1 MLIAIDGLPD
11 GMLIAIDGMLIAF
24 YGLPDGMLIAIDGML
39 IAIDGLPHQV
49 MLAQMREEGLHR
61 EIAVLAARPK
71 VSGWF
76 RRQEEGPADPA
87 TPTGS
92 PAGGTGGSPAAD
104 AHDDDDEE
112 EDEFDEHQQ
121 AEISSEIGAEISA
134 EIDALAAAAA
144 TKYASLERDG
154 KVERCERDG
163 APPREREGEAEGGAP
178 AGGEAEQGGSSAA
191 DLPARVAALRAEA
204 AQLDRL
210 SKETGDDALKA
221 QAAAKLQ
228 ESQLVQAQIDQQG
241 AGSSTAAGGS
251 AGGAAEGMAALQG
264 QLKEARA
271 KIGSLRALLGRA
283 VREHCRASI
292 DLAAREARAPPPPPP
307 PPPSSS
313 TASFARDMDTSFSKD
328 SSARHVEKDTV
339 FLEASSTGGYRD
351 SQGHGLNPMR
361 MTMSDGDGSWDDD
374 DSDDDEED
382 DDEERASAPSPERTG
397 GAALGAAAGDSFA
410 DFGAFGGSPERG
422 AVVGGEPAPAVEG
435 IQNVLRDLA
444 LRAEVAGAAE
454 SSLPTTTPKLAE
466 FVAFELPAPP
476 TTMPMAPP
484 TAPPSALVSS
494 ADFAVFDLPPQG
506 SDSSGGD
513 SSFGDSSSSSGS
525 GGGGEEE
532 GGNKGDD
539 Q

>member
-11 GMLIAIDGMLIAF
+11 GMLIAIDG
-24 YGLPDGMLIAIDGML
+24 LPDGMLIVIDGLPDGML

-76 RRQEEGPADPA
+76 RRQEVGPVDPA

-92 PAGGTGGSPAAD
+92 PAGGTGGSSAAD
-104 AHDDDDEE
+104 AHDDEEE

-121 AEISSEIGAEISA
+121 AEISA

-163 APPREREGEAEGGAP
+163 APPREREGEVEGGAP

-191 DLPARVAALRAEA
+191 DLPAKVAALRAEA

-221 QAAAKLQ
+221 QAAAKLR
-228 ESQLVQAQIDQQG
+228 ESQLLQAQIDQQG
-241 AGSSTAAGGS
+241 AGASTAAGGS
-251 AGGAAEGMAALQG
+251 AGGSAEGMAALQG

-313 TASFARDMDTSFSKD
+313 STASFTRGMDTSFSKDSSVD

-382 DDEERASAPSPERTG
+382 DEEESASAPSPERTG
-397 GAALGAAAGDSFA
+397 GDALGAAAGDSFA

-454 SSLPTTTPKLAE
+454 SSPPTATPKLAE